1 MPLSVATTEICP
13 TIDRAIVLL
22 RQMGTRGYP
31 QGLRAWKL
39 KSRLTQGVP
48 SRRIECPA
56 GVVFRSQLYRPNGL
70 YVLVVRT
77 PIKAC

>member
-56 GVVFRSQLYRPNGL
+56 VWFSGHSFIARMGY
-70 YVLVVRT
+70 T
-77 PIKAC
+77 FW